1 METTALIPMME
12 SQPGYDEHKETNP
25 EIKQYAIPDNG
36 KGVHPLGGL
45 LFFGLNSCHRLLAG
59 GKLRNYSSVLEDS
72 MQYQCP
78 MKCEGTKTYDKPGK
92 CPKCGMTLVSVEKVG
107 DSTAEHDHHQHRHGH
122 HEGNH
127 VHSDRT
133 DTGHHQGHTI
143 GRKDCICTTEN
154 CDGSCVT
161 NCQCAFQE
169 RNLVKPSKADR
180 YICPM
185 RDEGDKTYPEPGD
198 CPVCGMHL
206 VKVMEFGAPTEAAED
221 EEILNYRTM
230 RLKFYLS
237 ALFSLP
243 VLVLAM
249 GELVPGLAGLLA
261 ALFPMKTNL
270 LIQFVLSIPVVFI
283 FGSFIYVK
291 GVKSVTSRNLNMFTL
306 LALGTSIA
314 WIFSVIAVFFP
325 QIFPESLKGHGGS
338 VPVYFEATVIIITL
352 VTLGQMLELLAHAK
366 TNGAIK
372 ELLNLVP
379 PTALVIRNGEETV
392 VPLAE
397 VIVGDQLRVKPG
409 EKIAVD
415 GELVE
420 GNGVVDESMITGEPL
435 PVEKTIKATVTGG
448 TINLNGSFIMVAR
461 KVGGDTLLA
470 RIIDMVNE
478 ASRSKAPIQRLADT
492 VAAYFVQAV
501 IAVSIVTFLI
511 WGIGFSKWDIGLVN
525 AIAVLIIACPCAL
538 GLATPVSIMVGTGK
552 GAKSGIL
559 IKNAK
564 AIELMRKVDTLLVDK
579 TGTLTVGK
587 PKVTVLKGNGDYS
600 DEETLRLAA
609 SVDVLSEHPLAAAIV
624 AAAKERGIAL
634 SAASD
639 FVSLTGMGVKA
650 RLDGREVSVGNE
662 KLAKERGGDLHYN
675 EEYVRSLQRAGN
687 TVMFVLDDGK
697 VAGFIGVADP
707 IKDSTPEAVRLLHE
721 RKVRII
727 MLTGDNTVTAGA
739 VAQTLGL
746 DGFKA
751 ECMPED
757 KFAEVKRLQAEG
769 AFVAMAGDGINDA
782 PALAQ
787 ADVGIAMGTG
797 TDVAMESADITLVKG
812 DLIGIAHAKSLS
824 VLVMRNIKENLFFA
838 FAYNVIGIPIAALG
852 LLTPIFAGLAMALS
866 SVSVL
871 GNALRVKGAK
881 IK

>member
-1 METTALIPMME
+1 M
-12 SQPGYDEHKETNP
+12 H
-25 EIKQYAIPDNG
+25 
-36 KGVHPLGGL
+36 
-45 LFFGLNSCHRLLAG
+45 
-59 GKLRNYSSVLEDS
+59 
-72 MQYQCP
+72 YQCP
-78 MKCEGTKTYDKPGK
+78 MKCEGTKSYDKPGK
-92 CPKCGMTLVSVEKVG
+92 CPKCGMTLIPVEEDG
-107 DSTAEHDHHQHRHGH
+107 NFADAHGHHRHSHDHHRK
-122 HEGNH
+122 NH
-127 VHSDRT
+127 VHSDGSDKEHLQSQT
-133 DTGHHQGHTI
+133 AGV
-143 GRKDCICTTEN
+143 KDCICGTKN
-154 CDGSCVT
+154 CDGSCIT
-161 NCQCAFQE
+161 NCQCSFQE
-169 RNLVKPSKADR
+169 RNLVKHQKADR

-206 VKVMEFGAPTEAAED
+206 ITVVEFGVPPEDAAD
-221 EEILNYRTM
+221 EEFLGYRSM
-230 RLKFYLS
+230 RLKFIL
-237 ALFSLP
+237 AAVFSLP
-243 VLVLAM
+243 VLILAM
-249 GELVPGLAGLLA
+249 GELVPGLAELLA

-270 LIQFVLSIPVVFI
+270 LIQFALSIPVVCI
-283 FGSFIYVK
+283 FGSFIFVK
-291 GVKSVTSRNLNMFTL
+291 GAKSVASRNLNMFTL
-306 LALGTSIA
+306 IALGTSIA
-314 WIFSVIAVFFP
+314 WLFSITALFFP
-325 QIFPESLKGHGGS
+325 QIFPESLKGHGGL
-338 VPVYFEATVIIITL
+338 VPVYFEATVIILTL
-352 VTLGQMLELLAHAK
+352 VILGQMLELLAHAK

-379 PTALVIRNGEETV
+379 PTTLVIRNGEEMV

-397 VIVGDQLRVKPG
+397 VLVGDHIRVKPG

-435 PVEKTIKATVTGG
+435 PVEKTIKTAVTGG
-448 TINLNGSFIMVAR
+448 TINLNGSFVMVAR

-492 VAAYFVQAV
+492 VAAYFVQVV
-501 IAVSIVTFLI
+501 IFISIATFLI
-511 WGIGFSKWDIGLVN
+511 WGIGFSKWDLGLVN

-559 IKNAK
+559 IRNAK
-564 AIELMRKVDTLLVDK
+564 AIEQMRKVDTLLVDK

-587 PKVTVLKGNGDYS
+587 PKVTVLKGNGAYS
-600 DEETLRLAA
+600 DEEVLRLAA
-609 SVDVLSEHPLAAAIV
+609 SVDALSEHPLAAAIV
-624 AAAKERGIAL
+624 AAAKERGITL
-634 SAASD
+634 SSATD

-650 RLDGREVSVGNE
+650 RLGGHEVAVGND
-662 KLAKERGGDLHYN
+662 KLAKESGSDLRYDKA
-675 EEYVRSLQRAGN
+675 YVHDLQHAGN
-687 TVMFVLDDGK
+687 TVMFVVDDGK
-697 VAGFIGVADP
+697 VAGYIGVADP
-707 IKDSTPEAVRLLHE
+707 IKDSTPDAVRLLHE

-727 MLTGDNTVTAGA
+727 MLTGDNAVTAEA
-739 VAQTLGL
+739 VAKTLGL

-787 ADVGIAMGTG
+787 ADIGLAMGTG
-797 TDVAMESADITLVKG
+797 TDVAMETADITLVKG
-812 DLIGIAHAKSLS
+812 NLIGIAHAKGLS

-838 FAYNVIGIPIAALG
+838 FAYNIIGIPIAALG
-852 LLTPIFAGLAMALS
+852 FLTPIFAGLAMVLS

-871 GNALRVKGAK
+871 GNALRVRSAK
-881 IK
+881 IR